1 VIEGKVL
8 RNVASLLAV
17 SVVFL
22 CLNAVPVIAQESFEI
37 AVYPYATAHAGEWE
51 FEGHFNYAS
60 RGTTGFDGTVAPRQ
74 GQVRFAGELTRA
86 ITQNWEMSG
95 YLLVAQV
102 PDFGVRYAG
111 WRLRSRFSTPA
122 EWRLPVHLGLSI
134 EYETARPLF
143 SESARTFELTPIL
156 ERRLSG
162 VQVILN
168 PTFERDLAGPER
180 EFEFEPKAR
189 AARQVHKNLV
199 LGVEYYGSLGESN
212 QWHQVFPTADIRL
225 GEIIWHFG
233 IGFGTRTAA
242 DRLVL
247 KTRFELES

>member
-1 VIEGKVL
+1 MI

-22 CLNAVPVIAQESFEI
+22 SLTALPVFAQESFEI

-51 FEGHFNYAS
+51 LEGHFNYAS
-60 RGTTGFDGTVAPRQ
+60 RGTTAFAGTVAPRQ
-74 GQVRFAGELTRA
+74 GQVRFAGEVTRG
-86 ITQNWEMSG
+86 ITRNWEMTG
-95 YLLVAQV
+95 YVLAARV

-111 WRLRSRFSTPA
+111 WRLRSRFSSPA
-122 EWRLPVHLGLSI
+122 EWHLPVNLGLSI

-156 ERRLSG
+156 ERRVAG
-162 VQVILN
+162 VQLILN
-168 PTFERDLAGPER
+168 PTFERDLAGPEH

-189 AARQVHKNLV
+189 AATNFHKNFV
-199 LGVEYYGSLGESN
+199 LGVEYYGSLGEIN
-212 QWHQVFPTADIRL
+212 QWHQVFPTADLRL
-225 GEIIWHFG
+225 GDIIWHFG

-242 DRLVL
+242 DRLVF
-247 KTRFELES
+247 KTRFEVES